1 MQLINVILFIKND
14 ILNLIYVI
22 LYSILYVLKKIL
34 LNEFVILMQQKL
46 ILQCLFLQ

>member
-1 MQLINVILFIKND
+1 MNVILFAESD
-14 ILNLIYVI
+14 VLNLIYVI

>member
-46 ILQCLFLQ
+46 ILQCLFL